1 MNDQLV
7 TIATFDNSFAAESA
21 KALLESSQIETFLL
35 NSYAASIRPSLALHG
50 GVRLQVLESQAEDAI
65 AILRIHYQSEE
76 DHKETICCPSCQGRD
91 IVQGK
96 RDWRTWALI
105 ILSLGLMLAIPG
117 QFALI
122 CRSCGH
128 SWKTGS
134 R

>member
-35 NSYAASIRPSLALHG
+35 NSHASSIRPSLALHG

-65 AILRIHYQSEE
+65 AILRAHYPPEE
-76 DHKETICCPSCQGRD
+76 DHKKTICCPSCQSRD
-91 IVQGK
+91 IFHEK
-96 RDWRTWALI
+96 RGWRTWARI

-117 QFALI
+117 QSALT

-128 SWKTGS
+128 SWKTDS
-134 R
+134 